1 MAKSHPA
8 EGSILVNMTLHHCG
22 ILMGKIKFLLHGGW
36 WTTKQT
42 WRC

>member
-1 MAKSHPA
+1 
-8 EGSILVNMTLHHCG
+8 
-22 ILMGKIKFLLHGGW
+22 MGKIKFLLHGGW